1 MARKVENL
9 NVGSTFYYNRSKCHV
24 VGFCNTFEDGE
35 AVVLIVYKYW
45 LKYRKYWKYGVV
57 EGWILQMWF
66 DEQGSHKPITRKAK
80 KMNTDFILNEIRYK
94 NKLK

>member
-9 NVGSTFYYNRSKCHV
+9 NAGSTFYYNRSKCHV
-24 VGFCNTFEDGE
+24 VGFCNTFENGE

-45 LKYRKYWKYGVV
+45 LKYRKYWKYDVV
-57 EGWILQMWF
+57 EDWILQMWF

-80 KMNTDFILNEIRYK
+80 KMNTDFMKRKEAISRT
-94 NKLK
+94 

>member
-9 NVGSTFYYNRSKCHV
+9 NAGSTFYYDRSKCHV
-24 VGFCNTFEDGE
+24 VGFCNTFENGE

-45 LKYRKYWKYGVV
+45 LKYRKHWKYNVI
-57 EGWILQMWF
+57 EDWRLQMWL

-80 KMNTDFILNEIRYK
+80 KMNADFILNEIRGK

>member
-9 NVGSTFYYNRSKCHV
+9 NVDSTFYYNGSKCHV
-24 VGFCNTFEDGE
+24 VGFCNTFENGE

-45 LKYRKYWKYGVV
+45 LKYRKYWKYDVV

-66 DEQGSHKPITRKAK
+66 DEQGSRKPITRKAK
-80 KMNTDFILNEIRYK
+80 KMNSDFILNEISYK